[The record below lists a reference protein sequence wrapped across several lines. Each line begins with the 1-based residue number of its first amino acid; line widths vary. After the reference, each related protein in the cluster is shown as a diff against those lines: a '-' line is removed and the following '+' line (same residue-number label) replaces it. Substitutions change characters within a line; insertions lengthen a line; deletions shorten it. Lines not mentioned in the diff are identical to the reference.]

1 VTKGQPNYRHVLK
14 DLEEQ
19 IEDAENPK
27 RRRVL
32 SDAYDEIEKVVVDLE
47 SNRAR
52 RRLSQ
57 EELEELMPPDI
68 RELVRRQGARKNSAH
83 THFRRFIVLASL
95 LATISFLAWGATKDV
110 PEVIFVS
117 GILMVIMFW
126 RHRSSGGFGNAIAFL
141 GIFVSLF
148 GLIGSIWKYL
158 LP

>member
-1 VTKGQPNYRHVLK
+1 MTKGQPNYRHVLK

-68 RELVRRQGARKNSAH
+68 RELVRRQGARK
-83 THFRRFIVLASL
+83 
-95 LATISFLAWGATKDV
+95 
-110 PEVIFVS
+110 
-117 GILMVIMFW
+117 
-126 RHRSSGGFGNAIAFL
+126 
-141 GIFVSLF
+141 
-148 GLIGSIWKYL
+148 
-158 LP
+158 